1 MSFVSRP
8 GLVSRHQEPIG
19 GAPEITPEPEIRE
32 IAAQPAAVKRAVTDA
47 AGMPGTIDEGFAELF
62 ARLAERNAA
71 PAGAPYIRYL
81 ETGERLELELGVPA
95 REDAADAGL
104 PGGRAAVLRHIGP
117 YVQLREQCERLVKW
131 VERRG
136 EAPAGPHWEAYVTD
150 PRSEPDP
157 SKRITDIYLPLR

>member
-1 MSFVSRP
+1 M
-8 GLVSRHQEPIG
+8 
-19 GAPEITPEPEIRE
+19 TPEPEIRE

-47 AGMPGTIDEGFAELF
+47 AGMPGTIDEGFPELF

-81 ETGERLELELGVPA
+81 ETGERLELELGMPA
-95 REDAADAGL
+95 REGAADGGL

-117 YVQLREQCERLVKW
+117 YERLREQCERLVKW

-136 EAPAGPHWEAYVTD
+136 EAPVGPHWEATRPAQRAGPVQAHHRHLPAAAVAAPTRRAPPVWD
-150 PRSEPDP
+150 FEPG
-157 SKRITDIYLPLR
+157 